1 MLTMFRV
8 ERARLVE
15 EIWSKS
21 QQNSVL
27 ITGSPGIGKSWLVAQ
42 LVRTSIKQRRPHLP
56 IIAEEYPVDSLEALQ
71 LALRL
76 TTDVI
81 SFLRSLPGSPVLII
95 DGLDSLRSD
104 PSQRTF
110 RELIRNVTQQVP
122 NCSIIASIRT
132 FDLRQS
138 QEFQRLFFSSDV
150 STRKPFSELAVPLLL
165 DEELADV
172 ANQVS
177 ALSSPIRNATGD
189 FRQLLRNP
197 FNLRLASELS
207 EAGTPPDELGGFHS
221 QVQLLTKYW
230 EWRIETPTDHHDRI
244 ELLRAVAKAMIDQK
258 SLSVPKPDVYK
269 TEQGTLFDRLLS
281 DEILRQSVTG
291 RVSFTHNIL
300 FDYAVARLAWDETS
314 ITQFI
319 EADPSRTIFFRPSLA
334 YFFHYLW
341 LLDRN
346 LFWKLSF
353 SFFESTKLPERAR
366 IIPAVT
372 IYEASRLLTD
382 LDPILPCATDAQTRG
397 VVGTLRAA
405 QALRGLQSSARTLW
419 LAVLAKLTANL
430 KIEFINEYTLL
441 LKNADETKTSEETSV
456 IFLTATSLLLWI
468 WQEGE
473 KEDRDQAVRLADFGA
488 AHVLPIILRNY

>member
-1 MLTMFRV
+1 MFRV

-189 FRQLLRNP
+189 FRQLLRNYR
-197 FNLRLASELS
+197 RL
-207 EAGTPPDELGGFHS
+207 GH
-221 QVQLLTKYW
+221 
-230 EWRIETPTDHHDRI
+230 RPT
-244 ELLRAVAKAMIDQK
+244 
-258 SLSVPKPDVYK
+258 S
-269 TEQGTLFDRLLS
+269 
-281 DEILRQSVTG
+281 
-291 RVSFTHNIL
+291 
-300 FDYAVARLAWDETS
+300 
-314 ITQFI
+314 
-319 EADPSRTIFFRPSLA
+319 
-334 YFFHYLW
+334 
-341 LLDRN
+341 
-346 LFWKLSF
+346 
-353 SFFESTKLPERAR
+353 
-366 IIPAVT
+366 
-372 IYEASRLLTD
+372 
-382 LDPILPCATDAQTRG
+382 
-397 VVGTLRAA
+397 
-405 QALRGLQSSARTLW
+405 
-419 LAVLAKLTANL
+419 
-430 KIEFINEYTLL
+430 
-441 LKNADETKTSEETSV
+441 
-456 IFLTATSLLLWI
+456 
-468 WQEGE
+468 
-473 KEDRDQAVRLADFGA
+473 
-488 AHVLPIILRNY
+488 